1 MAKKNEYKP
10 KCIPIDV
17 STWEVLRNH
26 YGAENIVG
34 YLILKVNINRVT
46 YAVHKVHGT
55 DTLDEDDNRINLCIG
70 SQIAD
75 TITMKCDV
83 SDISFFVDNHGSFL
97 FMISHSKGV
106 IHGGSTRFES
116 LDWANEHNHLQGYL
130 DKITEER

>member
-1 MAKKNEYKP
+1 MRWSRYISKSEGQRGLTLLEMVLAIAILAVLATVIVPMGKKCCE
-10 KCIPIDV
+10 
-17 STWEVLRNH
+17 SF
-26 YGAENIVG
+26 YG
-34 YLILKVNINRVT
+34 
-46 YAVHKVHGT
+46 
-55 DTLDEDDNRINLCIG
+55 NRINLCIG